1 MEALANN
8 QSLDARCHDRALSGR
23 RSDHRDCHV
32 KPVLVLIYHRPDAN
46 PLRLVRL
53 GPPSE
58 LGL

>member
-23 RSDHRDCHV
+23 RSDHRDCYV
-32 KPVLVLIYHRPDAN
+32 KPDVVLMYRRPDAN
-46 PLRLVRL
+46 PLRLVRP
-53 GPPSE
+53 GSSSE